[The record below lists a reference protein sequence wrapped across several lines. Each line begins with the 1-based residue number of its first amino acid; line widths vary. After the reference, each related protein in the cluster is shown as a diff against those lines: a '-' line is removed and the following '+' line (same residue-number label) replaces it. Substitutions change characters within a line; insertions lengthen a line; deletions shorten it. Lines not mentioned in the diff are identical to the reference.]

1 MILEV
6 GTRTRAAVYSK
17 PAELEAQL
25 EMLAGSC
32 TDVEIGS
39 QCFEPR
45 ECPFVGRCWPDSP
58 SRFGSPA
65 LMRARSAGRHCPK
78 GRVGEPAR

>member
-6 GTRTRAAVYSK
+6 GTRTRTAVYSI

-32 TDVEIGS
+32 PDVEIGS

-78 GRVGEPAR
+78 RTRW